1 MEDGSVQITPPASAR
16 NSAVPYSLSNDI
28 TFDSETVGTS
38 AENLELD
45 YRVFTR
51 GGERMLEMTIL
62 NRAAADGRSSRT
74 GGVTPR
80 AWADG
85 DEKAETFRYVF
96 PQEIVDGRTHTI
108 TLPVAWLAG
117 AADPAEVT
125 VEISGKDYQEA
136 EVADNRFVIRLRE
149 EPLVFVRQPADM
161 TVIMGETAQFQVE
174 AAGGAFPYAY
184 RWQIAQEKP
193 AHGRMWQGRRKRFCL

>member
-1 MEDGSVQITPPASAR
+1 MGLPYSETVGKSITWRTAACRLRRLLLPET
-16 NSAVPYSLSNDI
+16 SAVPYSLSNDI

-74 GGVTPR
+74 GGVTLR

-85 DEKAETFRYVF
+85 DESSGNLPLCV
-96 PQEIVDGRTHTI
+96 PSGDCGRTH
-108 TLPVAWLAG
+108 AHHH
-117 AADPAEVT
+117 
-125 VEISGKDYQEA
+125 
-136 EVADNRFVIRLRE
+136 
-149 EPLVFVRQPADM
+149 
-161 TVIMGETAQFQVE
+161 
-174 AAGGAFPYAY
+174 AAGGMTG
-184 RWQIAQEKP
+184 
-193 AHGRMWQGRRKRFCL
+193 GRCRPRRGDGGDFRKGLPGGRGRRQSLCHSAA

>member
-1 MEDGSVQITPPASAR
+1 MQITPPASAR

-85 DEKAETFRYVF
+85 DEEAETFRYVF
-96 PQEIVDGRTHTI
+96 RRRLWTDSRTRSRCRWHGGRA
-108 TLPVAWLAG
+108 LPT
-117 AADPAEVT
+117 PP
-125 VEISGKDYQEA
+125 
-136 EVADNRFVIRLRE
+136 R
-149 EPLVFVRQPADM
+149 
-161 TVIMGETAQFQVE
+161 
-174 AAGGAFPYAY
+174 
-184 RWQIAQEKP
+184 
-193 AHGRMWQGRRKRFCL
+193 